1 MNLIVLPDEIA
12 STPSLRYLDVSGN
25 LLTAIPDAYV
35 DATSPIGKQKLDILR
50 KILQIFHILLIFIV
64 DSAYY

>member
-35 DATSPIGKQKLDILR
+35 DATCPIGKQKLDILR
-50 KILQIFHILLIFIV
+50 KILQLFSYLTYFHR
-64 DSAYY
+64 